1 MTCLSESFSSNWY
14 EPDQVWQMSL
24 LILLDGGIRCFCRK
38 CHQLMY
44 IPLDMWEQVSSL
56 VLYVSDILVGKLL
69 SWVFPWAKQI
79 ISKTFDIKDLDKAP
93 SILGIEINKKKRNC

>member
-1 MTCLSESFSSNWY
+1 
-14 EPDQVWQMSL
+14 
-24 LILLDGGIRCFCRK
+24 
-38 CHQLMY
+38 MY

-93 SILGIEINKKKRNC
+93 SILGIEINKKKEIARTSLKILHWSSSQNFDTHKR